1 MSESPRELE
10 RTVELTSER
19 DDPGAAHRLLEA
31 LGPAGVVAA
40 RRQAL
45 NALEQRG
52 TRRTREVLRALD
64 VIDEALDTV
73 DASKK
78 RR

>member
-10 RTVELTSER
+10 QSVQVASEP
-19 DDPGAAHRLLEA
+19 DDAGAAARLLHA

-45 NALEQRG
+45 NALEQRA
-52 TRRTREVLRALD
+52 TSRTREVLRALD

-78 RR
+78 RA